1 MTAIATYLPLYR
13 RYRPQ
18 QFAEVVGQQPIIQ
31 TLSNA
36 ITSGK
41 VAHAY
46 LFCGPRG
53 TGKTSTARILA
64 KSLNCSEGPTL
75 TPCGTCPSCAG
86 ILKGNA
92 LDVVEIDAASHNGV
106 ADARDLIETCQ
117 FAPMQG
123 RYKIYII
130 DEVHMLSTAA
140 FNALLKTLEEPP
152 PHVVFILATT
162 EAHKVL
168 PTIVS
173 RCQRFDFSRIGL
185 SELKTHLAHV
195 SQQEGL
201 KLTDEAILAIAR
213 HARGG
218 LRDALS
224 QLDQVGVL
232 SRVDTTY
239 TITDADVQR
248 FLGTLADDS
257 VQRVINAILD
267 KDVTTLMT
275 GIEAL
280 CGDGAEPRQVVQA
293 LTQQVR
299 QLMLAAA
306 IVGNASEATPKLEDT
321 VADILGISAA
331 AVPAVVSQAQ
341 RIATD
346 EYPQWLMA
354 LSQLEYQVRQ
364 NSLPQLW
371 LEVGLVALAHRE
383 GIETIQNLSNRIA
396 MLEKQLASGVA
407 PIATAPVPTVTAAS
421 SPAVAQ
427 TPIHQST
434 PVQASSPAST
444 SPAPTPIATPQPMAA
459 PTPAAR
465 PTTTGGTLDWHQVV
479 AAIAS
484 MGVRAMITQQAHL
497 VSADATTLTVAC
509 HSEAILNTLKNP
521 SKLIHLNKAI
531 EAVTGQALQVN
542 LIVEKPSASS
552 APAPQPEPMPETPP
566 APSAFVPTAPEPT
579 TPAEAP
585 LPEPALPETSLT
597 PMREETPPSV
607 APVAEAAPPPITQRM
622 THEELTAPD
631 WEDAKQ
637 YTAQLLQG
645 TVI

>member
-64 KSLNCSEGPTL
+64 KSLNCATGPTL
-75 TPCGTCPSCAG
+75 TPCGTCPSCLG

-123 RYKIYII
+123 RYKVYII

-162 EAHKVL
+162 ETHKVL

-195 SQQEGL
+195 SQQEDL

-232 SRVDTTY
+232 SRVDAAY

-257 VQRVINAILD
+257 VQRVINAMLD

-280 CGDGAEPRQVVQA
+280 CADGAEPRQVVQA

-306 IVGNASEATPKLEDT
+306 IVGNASDLTPKVQDT

-331 AVPAVVSQAQ
+331 AVPAIVAQAQ

-383 GIETIQNLSNRIA
+383 GIETIQHLSNRIA
-396 MLEKQLASGVA
+396 ALEKQLEKQLSGGVLPA
-407 PIATAPVPTVTAAS
+407 ATTPVPSQATPTLSVTPQAHSPSVSMPSVAAS
-421 SPAVAQ
+421 PTQ
-427 TPIHQST
+427 TILE
-434 PVQASSPAST
+434 
-444 SPAPTPIATPQPMAA
+444 TPQPLPTSQPA
-459 PTPAAR
+459 PALAPR
-465 PTTTGGTLDWHQVV
+465 PITSGSGLDWHQVV

-497 VSADATTLTVAC
+497 VSADASTITVAC

-521 SKLIHLNKAI
+521 TKLIHLNKAI
-531 EAVTGQALQVN
+531 EAVTGQALQVH
-542 LIVEKPSASS
+542 LIVEKPSVSASPLPLQPQESNS
-552 APAPQPEPMPETPP
+552 AVSAFSPNVQPEPAPP
-566 APSAFVPTAPEPT
+566 MHEATTTVATEEPT
-579 TPAEAP
+579 PASASN
-585 LPEPALPETSLT
+585 ALE
-597 PMREETPPSV
+597 
-607 APVAEAAPPPITQRM
+607 PPITQRLSQQ
-622 THEELTAPD
+622 ELNAPNWD
-631 WEDAKQ
+631 DAKQ
-637 YTAQLLQG
+637 FTAQLLQG